1 MPNPS
6 RRPSISI
13 HDYPEHLN
21 PFNDTNPSVNTQMRK
36 ENNKSTEKETKHKF
50 WSFGKGRKKRSH
62 SFSIKSTWNGLFGKC
77 KEAPEAPERH
87 SMITTVSTT
96 YKRGET
102 INSSK
107 NGIRQSQT
115 LRDQQEF
122 DEALGTLARRR
133 KYTWDDGSR
142 YNSSLTVNGDP
153 ARIYDGSPQETTN
166 SIMGDLTPKPPARKF
181 GQVSPK
187 PKDKIPPLDF
197 EGKEH
202 LSNGY
207 GDDREIDRAPIPPRR
222 SGLRASQ
229 RFSPS
234 SDIEEESLK
243 SGDVRIRDE
252 NENVPDDYVF
262 KRFSQDA
269 VRKSNLSINSCM
281 SISSTASGYT
291 RKKRRAPQ
299 PPKPKSPVENKEEF
313 LPLTDTRISPIP
325 DPLEISRVAEDI
337 EELTK
342 KTQTDEDVD
351 QPKESSPI
359 EFNVDISP
367 KIEIIIENSK
377 DSSTNSN
384 SPTELSSI
392 EIKDENT
399 NNNNNNNNSQEE
411 SNSKTNEIIEVE
423 LRKKSEET
431 LEIIKEITP
440 SENNNDND
448 DNLKKKKQKSTLS
461 RSNSFC
467 VKDEIEKIEKKLNEL
482 ETRRKSEDS
491 INHNSHSG
499 RFAIEENRRHFF
511 QDLVNDPT
519 GVKVEIKELP
529 REQNNCHVIRLTDPQ
544 IPVEAIAVAA
554 APHEPVKIIELHI
567 EEPIRKK
574 PEILAD
580 NPKPKPRRSS
590 ALSLERQ
597 PSIHGDIKHED
608 SQPKGSSL

>member
-1 MPNPS
+1 MSRPS

-21 PFNDTNPSVNTQMRK
+21 PFNDNNPSANMQMRK
-36 ENNKSTEKETKHKF
+36 DNNKSTEKETKHKF

-102 INSSK
+102 INSSQ

-122 DEALGTLARRR
+122 DEALGTLTRRR

-207 GDDREIDRAPIPPRR
+207 GDDREMDRAPIPPRR

-234 SDIEEESLK
+234 SDIEEEGLK
-243 SGDVRIRDE
+243 SDDVRIRDE

-313 LPLTDTRISPIP
+313 LPLTESKISPIP

-342 KTQTDEDVD
+342 KTQTDEDVN

-359 EFNVDISP
+359 EKNVDISP
-367 KIEIIIENSK
+367 KLEITIENIKNSK
-377 DSSTNSN
+377 ESSK

-399 NNNNNNNNSQEE
+399 SNNSQEE
-411 SNSKTNEIIEVE
+411 SNSKKDEIIEVE

-440 SENNNDND
+440 SEND
-448 DNLKKKKQKSTLS
+448 DADDLKKKNKSTLS

-467 VKDEIEKIEKKLNEL
+467 VKDEIEKIEKKLNKL

-491 INHNSHSG
+491 INHNSPSG

-529 REQNNCHVIRLTDPQ
+529 REQNNCHVIRLTDPP
-544 IPVEAIAVAA
+544 IPIEA
-554 APHEPVKIIELHI
+554 PQEPVKIIELHI

-580 NPKPKPRRSS
+580 NPIPKPRRSS